1 MKKTLLWSATFAFC
15 LLLCLTASQGQTPN
29 SDSQKPRYAG
39 GKLVRPEDYR
49 EWIFLSSGLGM
60 TYNPAPGSH
69 EMFTNVFVPQWA
81 YRQFLA
87 TGKWPDKAM
96 FVVEDRGSQS
106 EGSINKGGHF
116 QADLMQ
122 LGVEVKDENQFPDKW
137 AYFNFSA
144 DTKTA
149 EANPKAAC
157 WQCHDDHAAVEH
169 TFVQFYPTLKQVAK
183 KFGTYR
189 AAAEDVSTVK

>member
-1 MKKTLLWSATFAFC
+1 MKRVMLLSLALAVC
-15 LLLCLTASQGQTPN
+15 LVALHARPQ
-29 SDSQKPRYAG
+29 DSNNPMPRYSAQN
-39 GKLVRPEDYR
+39 LIRPENYR

-60 TYNPAPGSH
+60 DYNASVGGP
-69 EMFTNVFVPQWA
+69 ERFTNVFVPLWS

-87 TGKWPDKAM
+87 TGKWPDKSI

-106 EGSINKGGHF
+106 SGSINKTGHF
-116 QADLMQ
+116 QTDFAGM
-122 LGVEVKDENQFPDKW
+122 GVEVKDESRFPEKW
-137 AYFNFSA
+137 AYFNFGP

-149 EANPKAAC
+149 SANPKAAC

-169 TFVQFYPTLKQVAK
+169 TFVQFYPTLKEAAK

-189 AAAEDVSTVK
+189 AAAENVSSDGSR